1 MLDACAKAGAVAT
14 KQSMRH
20 VLRGDVDGDS
30 VADSVALVRV
40 RPAPERCGAFL
51 VVRTRSGTL
60 TRALSRPPESDVPG
74 LNGLASLGSERR
86 LHIVVTTW
94 QGASTEFA
102 RLFAVRGGRIAPVAT
117 GTADNTFPYEGSVTH
132 LDAVDCAP
140 GGLVVASGWFVR
152 GGGFGFFRHFYRLG
166 ADRLV
171 PVRNESGTSGSAS
184 PIGHLREFRE
194 PQPFPSCMRVRATS

>member
-1 MLDACAKAGAVAT
+1 VLDACAKARAT
-14 KQSMRH
+14 ADKQVGRDA
-20 VLRGDVDGDS
+20 LRGDVDGDGA
-30 VADSVALVRV
+30 ADSVALVRV
-40 RPAPERCGAFL
+40 RTAPERCGAFL
-51 VVRTRSGTL
+51 VVRTGSGTL
-60 TRALSRPPESDVPG
+60 TRALSRPSEPDVPA
-74 LNGLASLGSERR
+74 LNGLASLGSRPG

-140 GGLVVASGWFVR
+140 GGLVVASGWFAR
-152 GGGFGFFRHFYRLG
+152 GQGFGFFRHFYRVG
-166 ADRLV
+166 AARLV
-171 PVRNESGTSGSAS
+171 AVRNESGASRSPS
-184 PIGHLREFRE
+184 PIGPLREFSE